1 MVLGIVDKTM
11 YILGKVKDNKKNIST
26 KVRKKQF
33 KLQNVM
39 SSGGKGNGSL
49 MNFNDFKSSYAIIK
63 YQMNAELE
71 TAKAYNLKFNLE
83 N

>member
-63 YQMNAELE
+63 Y
-71 TAKAYNLKFNLE
+71 
-83 N
+83 